1 MNDQSLTL
9 RYVAS
14 GVVAAAAITLVIAL
28 TGDRLAAFDIVGP
41 TLPFQYPWRLT
52 EPDVGGQVSAWLGYV
67 AHNFFVWFVIAKA
80 RASGQ
85 RFEASFTRFN
95 YLMLWGNGAFIAL
108 HLLQTHVFYDGLARD
123 VPEITALGS
132 VALMLI
138 VILYFEAPRRGLAFG
153 ALRID
158 RRFTEIARAYH
169 GYLFSWAIIYTFW
182 YHPMESTQ
190 GHLIGFFYM
199 FLLMWQSVL
208 ILNRAHINR
217 TWTLVLEVMVIPH
230 AILVA
235 VTQPANAWRMFGFGF
250 LVIFIVTQ
258 MHGVGWSR
266 FVRVGL
272 GGTFAIALV
281 LAYGVFGEMANWH
294 EVLRIPMVDY
304 LVVALLYVGCRLVV
318 GIRPGRTNQ
327 SVLSK

>member
-1 MNDQSLTL
+1 MNPSSLTL

-14 GVVAAAAITLVIAL
+14 GVVVAAAFAFVIAL
-28 TGDRLAAFDIVGP
+28 TGDRLATFDIVGP
-41 TLPFQYPWRLT
+41 TLPFQYPWRLSD
-52 EPDVGGQVSAWLGYV
+52 PDVGGQVSAWLGYV
-67 AHNFFVWFVIAKA
+67 CHNVFVWYVIARA

-95 YLMLWGNGAFIAL
+95 WLMLWGNGAFIAL

-138 VILYFEAPRRGLAFG
+138 VILFFEAPRRGLLFG
-153 ALRID
+153 RLRID
-158 RRFTEIARAYH
+158 RKITEIARTHH

-199 FLLMWQSVL
+199 FLLIWQSVL

-217 TWTLVLEVMVIPH
+217 VWTLALEVMVIPH

-250 LVIFIVTQ
+250 LVIFVVTQ
-258 MHGVGWSR
+258 MHGVGLSR
-266 FVRVGL
+266 FTRVVL
-272 GGTFAIALV
+272 GGVSAIALV
-281 LAYGVFGEMANWH
+281 LAYGVFGDAWNLH
-294 EVLRIPMVDY
+294 EILRIPIADY
-304 LVVALLYVGCRLVV
+304 LVVALLYVGFVMLVRARS
-318 GIRPGRTNQ
+318 GPSQ
-327 SVLSK
+327 PPVLSK